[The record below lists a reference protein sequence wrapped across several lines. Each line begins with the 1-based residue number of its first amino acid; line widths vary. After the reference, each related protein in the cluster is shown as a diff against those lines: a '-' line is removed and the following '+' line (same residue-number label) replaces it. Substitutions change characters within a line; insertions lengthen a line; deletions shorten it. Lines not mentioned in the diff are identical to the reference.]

1 MAVWRYFDLDRT
13 LLPGSS
19 LSLFGRALHR
29 AGMVGSRR
37 MAGYLAGRPSSYG
50 GARGSPP
57 LTDCCRAAGRCGRP
71 RGGPLLDVAEGL
83 GDELA
88 RTARPGA
95 RWLLDRHL
103 TAGDFCVIAS
113 ASPQPLVEAAAAPR
127 RPARRRD
134 RAEVCDG
141 RFTGRLEGPFCHGR
155 GKVARLW
162 VELGTA
168 DLSQATA
175 YSDSMSDLPLLT
187 AAGAPVASTPT
198 AASAARLVARA
209 GRPHVLAPSSRLSCR
224 PPGLRTKV
232 VCHDRFGGRRALC
245 AERSRPPRRRS
256 ESSRWPPRCVARCCG
271 PPPPTPHGRLDG
283 PVSAPLPRRRR
294 PADIDPA
301 GNLT

>member
-1 MAVWRYFDLDRT
+1 MSTRAFVPRDEVTVSGPPEGPTRLPDHNGRLAVFDLDRT

-29 AGMVGSRR
+29 AGIVGNRR
-37 MAGYLAGRPSSYG
+37 MAGYLAREALVSGSRRLVGGTPPRPPG
-50 GARGSPP
+50 FVRRGQGVS
-57 LTDCCRAAGRCGRP
+57 AAHRLLAALLADVADREA
-71 RGGPLLDVAEGL
+71 GPLLDVAEGL
-83 GDELA
+83 GEELA

-103 TAGDFCVIAS
+103 AAGDFCVIAS
-113 ASPQPLVEAAAAPR
+113 ASPQPLVEAAARALGAQR
-127 RPARRRD
+127 AVGT

-187 AAGAPVASTPT
+187 AAGAPVAVNPDRRLRRE
-198 AASAARLVARA
+198 ARSQ
-209 GRPHVLAPSSRLSCR
+209 GWPVL
-224 PPGLRTKV
+224 T
-232 VCHDRFGGRRALC
+232 F
-245 AERSRPPRRRS
+245 
-256 ESSRWPPRCVARCCG
+256 
-271 PPPPTPHGRLDG
+271 
-283 PVSAPLPRRRR
+283 
-294 PADIDPA
+294 
-301 GNLT
+301 